1 MQYVIGVERTSLG
14 VRFNLPTHHFEREI
28 LKWAEQTL
36 HAPKMGKD
44 NGRITTERGDP
55 YYVHLR
61 NERSF
66 IFHKSFEH
74 QVMAMIQRV
83 AIGFNLQTKVVTA
96 EIPHTEPYRCTFDNY
111 GFEMVVEDETSRFF
125 YQNEVVD
132 RAMQPGRIQIIF
144 AIQTGRGK
152 CLAHGTPV
160 KIPGGWKNIEDIRI
174 GDRVIGRD
182 GLPTNVIGVY
192 PQGAVDSY
200 LVTFGDGRE
209 VVVCGEHLWQSF
221 YVNTTEHTRWQ
232 VRTTKEIE
240 RLISMPNPRVYIP
253 LPEPEEM
260 PEVDVKIHPYVLGV
274 LLGDGHMTAK
284 VVAWTKP
291 DLELRDRMA
300 TLLPSYQIK
309 LQPDGRDQT
318 WLATTTEYNGVI
330 DGLITYGLKGCRS
343 WEKFIPTEYL
353 NGSIEQRWELVRGL
367 MDTDGTVNKDGGQPS
382 FCTTSATLAEQLQYL
397 IRSLG
402 GIAKISRRVTK
413 YTYKGEKL
421 EGRPSYHVFIRHPTP
436 SMLFHLSRKKV
447 LCRDNGQYTD
457 RLKLR
462 VKSIVPVG
470 KEVSTCISVDN
481 EDSLFVVKDF
491 IVTHNTKTSQK
502 VMVKRG
508 VRTALIHRPSYVDKW
523 LFDCC
528 EDATGLREDRSVVHV
543 AKGVEGIYELY
554 RMGLEGE
561 LDRRGIKI
569 VIIPTVSLML
579 FIKEWINSSHN
590 NPVKLDQFYNVIGV
604 GEVVMDEV
612 HEHFKLVYLSGI
624 LMNPPA
630 LVEMSAT
637 LKPAKAKQFIAD
649 RYIERFPMASR
660 VSVPYIPVVD
670 VRAVLYN
677 IDNKKLQG
685 YASWMSPYNHKLV
698 EAKMIAM
705 DMEESYF
712 DMIYD
717 VFQRSF
723 LANFQPGQKALVMFM
738 TVEMCERFLQ
748 YARKKLDQ
756 SEHAHLNVV
765 KYNAGDS
772 YDLFIDADVGV
783 STPGK
788 AGTAIDI
795 PGLVHFY
802 VTTPISDDQL
812 NEQIAGRPREQKLW
826 DLTPRV
832 WFFHCAGIPKH
843 LKYLDA
849 RKEALGEIVKSFHTA
864 MSRYVLRTKH
874 ASDPT
879 TFTRTSAV
887 RGLKPFKFHKRSP
900 SRLPRRRNRR

>member
-152 CLAHGTPV
+152 
-160 KIPGGWKNIEDIRI
+160 
-174 GDRVIGRD
+174 
-182 GLPTNVIGVY
+182 
-192 PQGAVDSY
+192 
-200 LVTFGDGRE
+200 
-209 VVVCGEHLWQSF
+209 
-221 YVNTTEHTRWQ
+221 
-232 VRTTKEIE
+232 
-240 RLISMPNPRVYIP
+240 
-253 LPEPEEM
+253 
-260 PEVDVKIHPYVLGV
+260 
-274 LLGDGHMTAK
+274 
-284 VVAWTKP
+284 
-291 DLELRDRMA
+291 
-300 TLLPSYQIK
+300 
-309 LQPDGRDQT
+309 
-318 WLATTTEYNGVI
+318 
-330 DGLITYGLKGCRS
+330 
-343 WEKFIPTEYL
+343 
-353 NGSIEQRWELVRGL
+353 
-367 MDTDGTVNKDGGQPS
+367 
-382 FCTTSATLAEQLQYL
+382 
-397 IRSLG
+397 
-402 GIAKISRRVTK
+402 
-413 YTYKGEKL
+413 
-421 EGRPSYHVFIRHPTP
+421 
-436 SMLFHLSRKKV
+436 
-447 LCRDNGQYTD
+447 
-457 RLKLR
+457 
-462 VKSIVPVG
+462 
-470 KEVSTCISVDN
+470 
-481 EDSLFVVKDF
+481 
-491 IVTHNTKTSQK
+491 TKTSQK

-748 YARKKLDQ
+748 YARRKLDQ

-879 TFTRTSAV
+879 TFARTSAV

>member
-152 CLAHGTPV
+152 
-160 KIPGGWKNIEDIRI
+160 
-174 GDRVIGRD
+174 
-182 GLPTNVIGVY
+182 
-192 PQGAVDSY
+192 
-200 LVTFGDGRE
+200 
-209 VVVCGEHLWQSF
+209 
-221 YVNTTEHTRWQ
+221 
-232 VRTTKEIE
+232 TK
-240 RLISMPNPRVYIP
+240 S
-253 LPEPEEM
+253 
-260 PEVDVKIHPYVLGV
+260 
-274 LLGDGHMTAK
+274 
-284 VVAWTKP
+284 
-291 DLELRDRMA
+291 
-300 TLLPSYQIK
+300 
-309 LQPDGRDQT
+309 
-318 WLATTTEYNGVI
+318 
-330 DGLITYGLKGCRS
+330 
-343 WEKFIPTEYL
+343 
-353 NGSIEQRWELVRGL
+353 
-367 MDTDGTVNKDGGQPS
+367 
-382 FCTTSATLAEQLQYL
+382 
-397 IRSLG
+397 
-402 GIAKISRRVTK
+402 
-413 YTYKGEKL
+413 
-421 EGRPSYHVFIRHPTP
+421 
-436 SMLFHLSRKKV
+436 
-447 LCRDNGQYTD
+447 
-457 RLKLR
+457 
-462 VKSIVPVG
+462 
-470 KEVSTCISVDN
+470 
-481 EDSLFVVKDF
+481 
-491 IVTHNTKTSQK
+491 SQK
-502 VMVKRG
+502 VMVRRG

-523 LFDCC
+523 LYDCC
-528 EDATGLREDRSVVHV
+528 EDPTGLREDRSVVHV

-748 YARKKLDQ
+748 YARRKLDQ

-879 TFTRTSAV
+879 TFARTSAV

>member
-152 CLAHGTPV
+152 ALAHGTHV
-160 KIPGGWKNIEDIRI
+160 RTPGDWKPIEEIRV
-174 GDRVIGRD
+174 GDRVIGGD
-182 GLPTNVIGVY
+182 GKPTNVTAVF
-192 PQGAVDSY
+192 PQGAVDCY
-200 LVTFGDGRE
+200 RVTFWDGRE
-209 VVVCGEHLWQSF
+209 SVVCGEHLWKCF
-221 YVNTTEHTRWQ
+221 YVNTTENRRWGIRNTLEMQ
-232 VRTTKEIE
+232 
-240 RLISMPNPRVYIP
+240 RLLAMPNPRVYIP

-260 PEVDVKIHPYVLGV
+260 PEADLPLHPYLVGA
-274 LLGDGHMTAK
+274 LLGDGGISGPANFFSSADREILDRVASHLPENYSLKHTADYDYLISANDRDFS
-284 VVAWTKP
+284 VSVA
-291 DLELRDRMA
+291 LRELGMRGM
-300 TLLPSYQIK
+300 
-309 LQPDGRDQT
+309 
-318 WLATTTEYNGVI
+318 
-330 DGLITYGLKGCRS
+330 RS
-343 WEKFIPTEYL
+343 HEKEIPHQYFDM
-353 NGSIEQRWELVRGL
+353 SIEQRWELVRGL

-382 FCTTSATLAEQLQYL
+382 FTTTSPMLAEQFQYL
-397 IRSLG
+397 VRSLG
-402 GIAKISRRVTK
+402 GIAKIRRRVPK
-413 YTYKGEKL
+413 YGYNGETR
-421 EGRPSYHVFIRHPTP
+421 EGRQACTVFIRHKTP
-436 SMLFHLSRKKV
+436 SMFFHLERKKA
-447 LCRDNGQYTD
+447 LCRDNGQYAAG
-457 RLKLR
+457 LKLR
-462 VKSIVPVG
+462 VKSIEPVG
-470 KEVSTCISVDN
+470 RELATCITVDN
-481 EDSLFVVKDF
+481 EESLFVIQDF
-491 IVTHNTKTSQK
+491 VVTHNTKTSQK

-748 YARKKLDQ
+748 YARRKLDQ

-879 TFTRTSAV
+879 TFARTSAV

>member
-1 MQYVIGVERTSLG
+1 MQYLIGVERTSLG

-28 LKWAEQTL
+28 LKWAEENL
-36 HAPKMGKD
+36 HAPKMGKER
-44 NGRITTERGDP
+44 GRITTERGDP
-55 YYVHLR
+55 YYVHLKG
-61 NERSF
+61 ERSF
-66 IFHKSFEH
+66 IFHRSFEH
-74 QVMAMIQRV
+74 QIMAMIQRV
-83 AIGFNLQTKVVTA
+83 AIGFNLQTKVATA
-96 EIPHTEPYRCTFDNY
+96 DIPHTEPYRCTFDNY
-111 GFEMVVEDETSRFF
+111 GFDMVVEDETSRFF

-132 RAMQPGRIQIIF
+132 RAMLAGRIQIIF

-152 CLAHGTPV
+152 
-160 KIPGGWKNIEDIRI
+160 
-174 GDRVIGRD
+174 
-182 GLPTNVIGVY
+182 
-192 PQGAVDSY
+192 
-200 LVTFGDGRE
+200 
-209 VVVCGEHLWQSF
+209 
-221 YVNTTEHTRWQ
+221 
-232 VRTTKEIE
+232 
-240 RLISMPNPRVYIP
+240 
-253 LPEPEEM
+253 
-260 PEVDVKIHPYVLGV
+260 
-274 LLGDGHMTAK
+274 
-284 VVAWTKP
+284 
-291 DLELRDRMA
+291 
-300 TLLPSYQIK
+300 
-309 LQPDGRDQT
+309 
-318 WLATTTEYNGVI
+318 
-330 DGLITYGLKGCRS
+330 
-343 WEKFIPTEYL
+343 
-353 NGSIEQRWELVRGL
+353 
-367 MDTDGTVNKDGGQPS
+367 
-382 FCTTSATLAEQLQYL
+382 
-397 IRSLG
+397 
-402 GIAKISRRVTK
+402 
-413 YTYKGEKL
+413 
-421 EGRPSYHVFIRHPTP
+421 
-436 SMLFHLSRKKV
+436 
-447 LCRDNGQYTD
+447 
-457 RLKLR
+457 
-462 VKSIVPVG
+462 
-470 KEVSTCISVDN
+470 
-481 EDSLFVVKDF
+481 
-491 IVTHNTKTSQK
+491 TKTSQK

-523 LFDCC
+523 LYDCC
-528 EDATGLREDRSVVHV
+528 EDPTGLREDRSVVHV

-637 LKPAKAKQFIAD
+637 LKPAKAKAFIAD
-649 RYIERFPMASR
+649 RYIERFPTASR
-660 VSVPYIPVVD
+660 VTVPYIPVVD

-717 VFQRSF
+717 VLQRSY

-748 YARKKLDQ
+748 YARRKLDQ

-772 YDLFIDADVGV
+772 YDLFMDADMGV

-795 PGLVHFY
+795 PGLVHFF

-849 RKEALGEIVKSFHTA
+849 RKESLGEIVKSFQTA

-879 TFTRTSAV
+879 TFARTSAV

-900 SRLPRRRNRR
+900 TRLPRRRNRR